1 MNYVI
6 HILEL
11 WVVTVVI
18 FGLIVYLET
27 RRK

>member
-1 MNYVI
+1 MNFVIYV
-6 HILEL
+6 LEL

-18 FGLIVYLET
+18 CGLIVYLET